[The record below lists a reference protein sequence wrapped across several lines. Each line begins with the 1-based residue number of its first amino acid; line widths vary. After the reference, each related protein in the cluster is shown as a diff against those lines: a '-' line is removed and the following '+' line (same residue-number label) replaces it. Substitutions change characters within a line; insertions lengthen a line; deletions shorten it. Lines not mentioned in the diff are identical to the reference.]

1 MAAAQIDRVSSP
13 RLRRRDVLAFG
24 AGLAAWPAVAWAE
37 RGGCGGLAI
46 GFCRET
52 PADADNNVVPV
63 TAATRLAA
71 ADPQLARGVRV
82 TVHGLTG
89 DQQRLASLGVR
100 SAELRVGFA
109 VDGVD
114 ESRVEF
120 RAWGYQ
126 LLPAAQFGSP
136 ISFRVPVDR
145 GLALALEVET
155 LGIQR
160 FETVLV
166 TGREPGAPK
175 LRAGRYLIAPDGGE
189 PGDRRF
195 DPEHSAPRIA
205 LSVERLA

>member
-1 MAAAQIDRVSSP
+1 MALSRKDQRSSLQP
-13 RLRRRDVLAFG
+13 RRRDVLACG
-24 AGLAAWPAVAWAE
+24 VGLALAPAVSWAGQ
-37 RGGCGGLAI
+37 RGGNALAI
-46 GFCRET
+46 GYCRA
-52 PADADNNVVPV
+52 PATGGEDVAESVV
-63 TAATRLAA
+63 AAGRLATGESR
-71 ADPQLARGVRV
+71 LAGHGVRV
-82 TVHGLTG
+82 TVDGLVG
-89 DQQRLASLGVR
+89 DAERLPALGVR
-100 SAELRVGFA
+100 SAELRVGFPA
-109 VDGVD
+109 AEVH
-114 ESRVEF
+114 
-120 RAWGYQ
+120 AWSYR
-126 LLPAAQFGSP
+126 LLPAAQFAAPVSFTVP
-136 ISFRVPVDR
+136 IDR